1 MFLWSVLDSGA
12 LCVELSGSG
21 FPGYSQPA
29 CAVSLH
35 LLLHMHPPLA
45 VVGCGDFEAAGMR
58 LCAWDPV
65 VTLGWV
71 AGFRVFGYKQC
82 WLLFGLSISG
92 ASHPHIVAWN
102 NNHFI
107 AQEFGLGLLSL

>member
-1 MFLWSVLDSGA
+1 MCG
-12 LCVELSGSG
+12 VERVG
-21 FPGYSQPA
+21 FPRALTSCSCCFVAPA
-29 CAVSLH
+29 ALH
-35 LLLHMHPPLA
+35 ASPLA